1 MKLTDKRFLTFLILI
16 ASAYMAFAQTLF
28 SVDRISKEDFEKTLN
43 SKFVYVYDIWR
54 DSVVENA
61 ITDRIILDAR
71 QRFEEIDSTTLIQN
85 YDIGFE
91 DEEYEAM
98 FSIKSLIFVEEYGM
112 YWFMLPSLHDCE
124 LYCYD
129 LSGKY
134 LGDMLLPF
142 AISPTGVMVAQKGF
156 DCDGFLDLHFYKRGD
171 SYLREFQTFKNR
183 NLPVSDIN
191 NYYTAL
197 KYDLS
202 STSFWLDYS
211 LLYISFPTSDGKMV
225 YLRISLDVEPIEEE
239 IVVIP
244 NQDTQSE
251 GCKQ

>member
-16 ASAYMAFAQTLF
+16 ASAYMASAQTLF
-28 SVDRISKEDFEKTLN
+28 SVERINKEDFEKALN
-43 SKFVYVYDIWR
+43 SKSIFVYDIWR
-54 DSVVENA
+54 DSVVENVT
-61 ITDRIILDAR
+61 TDRIILDAR
-71 QRFEEIDSTTLIQN
+71 QRFEKLDSTTRIEN

-91 DEEYEAM
+91 GEEYDTM
-98 FSIKSLIFVEEYGM
+98 FSINSLILVEEYCM

-142 AISPTGVMVAQKGF
+142 AISPAGIMVAQKGF
-156 DCDGFLDLHFYKRGD
+156 DCDGFLDIHFYKRGD

-183 NLPVSDIN
+183 NLPVADIN
-191 NYYTAL
+191 NYYIAL

-202 STSFWLDYS
+202 STSFWLDDS
-211 LLYISFPTSDGKMV
+211 LLYISFLASDGKMA
-225 YLRISLDVEPIEEE
+225 YLKITLDIGYE
-239 IVVIP
+239 
-244 NQDTQSE
+244 
-251 GCKQ
+251 K

>member
-1 MKLTDKRFLTFLILI
+1 MKLTDKQFLTFLILI

-54 DSVVENA
+54 DSVVDNA

-71 QRFEEIDSTTLIQN
+71 QRFEKIDSTTLIQN

-98 FSIKSLIFVEEYGM
+98 FSIKSLILVEEYGM

-142 AISPTGVMVAQKGF
+142 AISPTGDRKSTR
-156 DCDGFLDLHFYKRGD
+156 L
-171 SYLREFQTFKNR
+171 N
-183 NLPVSDIN
+183 
-191 NYYTAL
+191 
-197 KYDLS
+197 S
-202 STSFWLDYS
+202 SH
-211 LLYISFPTSDGKMV
+211 P
-225 YLRISLDVEPIEEE
+225 
-239 IVVIP
+239 
-244 NQDTQSE
+244 
-251 GCKQ
+251 

>member
-1 MKLTDKRFLTFLILI
+1 MKQTDKRLLMLLILI
-16 ASAYMAFAQTLF
+16 ASAYIAFAQTLLY
-28 SVDRISKEDFEKTLN
+28 VDRISKEDFAKALN
-43 SKFVYVYDIWR
+43 SKYVFVYDIWR

-71 QRFEEIDSTTLIQN
+71 QRFEKLDSNTRLEN

-91 DEEYEAM
+91 GDEYEAM
-98 FSIKSLIFVEEYGM
+98 FSSKSLILVERYGM

-129 LSGKY
+129 LSGEY
-134 LGDMLLPF
+134 LGEMLLPF

-183 NLPVSDIN
+183 NLSVSDIN

-197 KYDLS
+197 KYDLP
-202 STSFWLDYS
+202 STSFWLGDS
-211 LLYISFPTSDGKMV
+211 MLYISSLASDGKMV
-225 YLRISLDVEPIEEE
+225 YLRITLDVEPISEET
-239 IVVIP
+239 VVMP
-244 NQDTQSE
+244 NQATQRERS
-251 GCKQ
+251 KR

>member
-1 MKLTDKRFLTFLILI
+1 MKLTDKRLFTFLILI

-28 SVDRISKEDFEKTLN
+28 SVDRISKEDFEKALN
-43 SKFVYVYDIWR
+43 SKYVFVYDIWR

-61 ITDRIILDAR
+61 ITDKIILDAR
-71 QRFEEIDSTTLIQN
+71 QRFEKLDSTTRLDN

-91 DEEYEAM
+91 GEEYETM
-98 FSIKSLIFVEEYGM
+98 FSNKSLILVDRYGM

-129 LSGKY
+129 ISGKY
-134 LGDMLLPF
+134 LGHMLLPF

-171 SYLREFQTFKNR
+171 SYLQEFKTFKDR
-183 NLPVSDIN
+183 NLHVSDIN

-202 STSFWLDYS
+202 STSFWLDDS
-211 LLYISFPTSDGKMV
+211 LLYISFLAPDDEMV
-225 YLRISLDVEPIEEE
+225 YLRITLDVELISEET
-239 IVVIP
+239 VVMP
-244 NQDTQSE
+244 NQVTQRE
-251 GCKQ
+251 GSK